1 MNKRKGAPKPP
12 ANKAGQPQ
20 AAASL
25 AQVEQAVDALRR
37 GDLVLIT
44 GEGGS
49 MLVGSAELISKAHLD
64 RLRASGEP
72 DLVLTHYRAATL
84 KMRLYTPRVVAVP
97 IASMTAH
104 ELRSLADPTDDLS
117 HPLRGP
123 FPIKRDPLPGGYP
136 EAVELAKLAGLLPSV
151 IVAPL
156 GTGKQERVVAVA
168 ARAIADYVTRSAD
181 ALKVVSTARVPLAG
195 AENTRIAAF
204 RPSDGG
210 PEHLAIIIGDPR
222 PPGPV
227 LVRLHS
233 ECFTGDLLGS
243 LKCDCGD
250 QLRGAIDTIAK
261 AGSGILLYL
270 SQEGR
275 GIGLMNKLRAY
286 RLQDQGFDT
295 MEANRRLGFADDERQ
310 YLAAA
315 VMLKTLGF
323 DSVRILTNN
332 PAKAAALS
340 SYGIV
345 VAERVAH
352 SFPSNPH
359 NAHYLQTKREKG
371 GHDL

>member
-1 MNKRKGAPKPP
+1 MTKRKGAPKPP
-12 ANKAGQPQ
+12 AKKAEQPQ
-20 AAASL
+20 ATASL

-37 GDLVLIT
+37 GDLVQVT
-44 GEGGS
+44 GEDGS
-49 MLVGSAELISKAHLD
+49 ILVAAAELISKAHLD
-64 RLRASGEP
+64 RLRDHGEP
-72 DLVLTHYRAATL
+72 DLLLTHYRAATL

-97 IASMTAH
+97 IAAMTAY
-104 ELRSLADPTDDLS
+104 ELRSLADPTDDLG

-123 FPIKRDPLPGGYP
+123 FPVKREQLPAAYP

-151 IVAPL
+151 VVAPAQAA
-156 GTGKQERVVAVA
+156 KVERVIAVPA
-168 ARAIADYVTRSAD
+168 KAIADYVTRSAD
-181 ALKVVSTARVPLAG
+181 ALRIVSTARVPLAG

-261 AGSGILLYL
+261 SGSGILLYL

-295 MEANRRLGFADDERQ
+295 MEANQRLGFADDERQ

-315 VMLKTLGF
+315 VMLKALGF
-323 DSVRILTNN
+323 ESVRILTNN
-332 PAKAAALS
+332 PAKAAALA

-359 NAHYLQTKREKG
+359 NAHYLQTKRDKG